1 MRFIWRFLVVVVLAI
16 VAILLFNT
24 LRLTSQQLGAV
35 PAAPVLSLPPDS
47 ALKRL
52 AGAVR
57 IPTVSTTDF
66 RQTDTAQL
74 GRFGAYLRQ
83 AFPRV
88 HRQLRLEKFNYYGL
102 LYTWPGTNP
111 ALKPVLLLGHYDV
124 VPVLPGT
131 EGKWARPPFAGQQA
145 GGYLYGRG
153 TLDDKASVLAQL
165 EAVEYLLGTGFQ
177 PQRTLLLAF
186 GQDEETLGR
195 RGAGAIAAALRR
207 RGVRAE
213 FVLDEGGV
221 VKTDG
226 VAGLKK
232 PVALVGI
239 SEKGYLS
246 LELTATG
253 QGGHSAM
260 PPAQTSIGAVAAA
273 VVKLE
278 QHPFPARLEGGD
290 DHLLDYLASEVPFGQ
305 RLVFSNRWLF
315 APLIKRILAAT
326 PAGNATLRTTT
337 APTIFRAGAKDNVL
351 PIDATATVNFRLLP
365 GDSVAGV
372 IREVRRLIND
382 ENIKIRVLG
391 QPSAPSPVSDP
402 GAPPFGLLHRTIRS
416 VFPAAVVAPYVVTA
430 ATDARQYAALSSNIY
445 RFLPVQVSQQ
455 GIESIHGSNE
465 RLAVADYPTMVRFYA
480 ALIRNCQN

>member
-1 MRFIWRFLVVVVLAI
+1 MLLALVAV
-16 VAILLFNT
+16 LLFNT
-24 LRLTSQQLGAV
+24 LRLRSHQLGAV
-35 PAAPVLSLPPDS
+35 PAAPLLSLPPDS
-47 ALKRL
+47 ALNRL

-57 IPTVSTTDF
+57 IPTISTTDF
-66 RQTDTAQL
+66 SQTDTVQF
-74 GRFGAYLRQ
+74 GRFDAYLRRS
-83 AFPRV
+83 FPRV
-88 HRQLRLEKFNYYGL
+88 HQQLKVEKFNRYGL

-111 ALKPVLLLGHYDV
+111 ALKPALLLGHYDV

-131 EGKWARPPFAGQQA
+131 ERKWTRPPFAGA
-145 GGYLYGRG
+145 PAAGYLYGRG

-165 EAVEYLLGTGFQ
+165 EAVEYLLGTGFR
-177 PQRTLLLAF
+177 PARTVLLAF

-195 RGAGAIAAALRR
+195 RGAGTIAAALRQ
-207 RGVRAE
+207 RGIQAE
-213 FVLDEGGV
+213 FVLDEGGL

-226 VAGLKK
+226 VAGIKRA
-232 PVALVGI
+232 VALVGI

-253 QGGHSAM
+253 QGGHSSM

-278 QHPFPARLEGGD
+278 QHPFPARLAGGD

-315 APLIKRILAAT
+315 GPIIKRILAAT

-372 IREVRRLIND
+372 IQEVRRLIAD
-382 ENIKIRVLG
+382 DHIKIRVLG
-391 QPSAPSPVSDP
+391 QPSPPSPVSDP
-402 GAPPFGLLHRTIRS
+402 EAPAFQLLHRTIRS
-416 VFPAAVVAPYVVTA
+416 VFPQAIVAPYVVVG
-430 ATDARQYAALSSNIY
+430 ATDSRQYAALSPNIY
-445 RFLPVQVSQQ
+445 RFLPTEINQED
-455 GIESIHGSNE
+455 IESIHGSNE
-465 RLAVADYPTMVRFYA
+465 RLAVGNYPVMVRFYV
-480 ALIRNCQN
+480 ALLRGI